1 MCFFVCSS
9 QLTLFRFHPSRL
21 PRLVG
26 ARSGFPPLRI
36 FQAKHLQAQLEL
48 NAVHWLCREMHLDS
62 WRKKVILPEALR
74 WAGFGVDLLGGR
86 ACGKVL

>member
-1 MCFFVCSS
+1 M
-9 QLTLFRFHPSRL
+9 TLFQIHPSRL
-21 PRLVG
+21 PLLVG

-74 WAGFGVDLLGGR
+74 WAGFGVGVLGQR
-86 ACGKVL
+86 